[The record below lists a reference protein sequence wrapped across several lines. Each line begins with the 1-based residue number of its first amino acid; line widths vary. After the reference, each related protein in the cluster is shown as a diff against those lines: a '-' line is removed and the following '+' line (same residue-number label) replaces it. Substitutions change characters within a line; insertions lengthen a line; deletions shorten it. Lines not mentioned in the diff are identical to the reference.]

1 MKRLLIFATT
11 LLFIGC
17 GEGTTSSAVNN
28 EAPTESIVMKSSETY
43 QVFPGDKI
51 KKLSEDV
58 QLTITHNDGEE
69 DSMVVLLQGDAELTR
84 QL

>member
-17 GEGTTSSAVNN
+17 GGGTTSSTGN
-28 EAPTESIVMKSSETY
+28 TETIVMKSSETY
-43 QVFPGDKI
+43 QVFPGDQI